1 MKIVPVDVLL
11 VTEGGEI
18 TDDAKVTIRDDVKEA
33 MTRIQK
39 QSSKMKAAMD
49 DVINGL
55 EYASHSL
62 IVKYDV
68 VDAVESARKSTI
80 DHMEETAVTTSGKQ
94 SRERIHLL
102 TLSNV
107 EADDF
112 TCLCSYQRLRYGQ
125 SSCKDDSWVFV
136 AVVIFG

>member
-68 VDAVESARKSTI
+68 VDAVESVRKSTI
-80 DHMEETAVTTSGKQ
+80 DHK
-94 SRERIHLL
+94 
-102 TLSNV
+102 
-107 EADDF
+107 
-112 TCLCSYQRLRYGQ
+112 
-125 SSCKDDSWVFV
+125 
-136 AVVIFG
+136 

>member
-39 QSSKMKAAMD
+39 QSSKMKTAMD

-68 VDAVESARKSTI
+68 VDALESARKSTI
-80 DHMEETAVTTSGKQ
+80 YHKLSL
-94 SRERIHLL
+94 IH
-102 TLSNV
+102 
-107 EADDF
+107 
-112 TCLCSYQRLRYGQ
+112 
-125 SSCKDDSWVFV
+125 
-136 AVVIFG
+136 I